1 MSAMG
6 PAGTERKRFHRL
18 GALLFNVLTL
28 IVVMVSSA
36 DPARASLPG
45 EATVIE
51 HLRVHV
57 PQSQQSAW
65 LEAER
70 KTWEPWL
77 RSQSGFLGRDL
88 YWDRERQE
96 GVILIFWASEQQ
108 WKSIPQQDID
118 LQQRRFED
126 EARVALAAMKAPEG
140 PGAGATAREGRTL
153 DSPVTPGSGLSPFPL
168 VSSGALLPVEPLGVE
183 TPAPAREA

>member
-1 MSAMG
+1 MSAMSPTATARG
-6 PAGTERKRFHRL
+6 RFRRL
-18 GALLFNVLTL
+18 GSFIVSVLTMA
-28 IVVMVSSA
+28 IVMASTP
-36 DPARASLPG
+36 DPAPASWPG

-51 HLRVHV
+51 HLRVQV
-57 PQSQQSAW
+57 PQAQQSAW

-140 PGAGATAREGRTL
+140 PGAGETDRQGRTL
-153 DSPVTPGSGLSPFPL
+153 DSPVTPGSGGSPFPL
-168 VSSGALLPVEPLGVE
+168 VSSGALLPVEPLSAE